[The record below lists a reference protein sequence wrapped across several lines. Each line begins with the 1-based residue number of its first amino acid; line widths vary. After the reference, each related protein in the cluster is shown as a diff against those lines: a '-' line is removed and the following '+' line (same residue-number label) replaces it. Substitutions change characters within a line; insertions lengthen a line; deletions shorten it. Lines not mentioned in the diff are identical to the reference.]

1 MKELK
6 DYLSRF
12 PISVQQALEEGSTL
26 MQFEKQTEILHE
38 GQYVKV
44 VPIVL
49 EGVVKVFTRA
59 ADKELLLYYIET
71 GESCIMSF
79 TAVMR
84 NSPSRIFAV
93 AEENTVVALIPS
105 EKLRQ
110 LVRSTPALNEL
121 FYELFDTRYND
132 LLHTIQD
139 LLFSRMDQRLY
150 HYLLEQGRQKATTI
164 VNLRHREIAADL
176 GTARE
181 VVSRIMKKLE
191 NEGKILQTEN
201 GIKIL

>member
-12 PISVQQALEEGSTL
+12 PGAVRQALEEESTL
-26 MQFEKQTEILHE
+26 MQFEKETEILHE

-44 VPIVL
+44 VPVVL
-49 EGVVKVFTRA
+49 EGVVKVFTRS

-84 NSPSRIFAV
+84 NSPSRIYAV
-93 AEENTVVALIPS
+93 AGENTVVALIPS

-132 LLHTIQD
+132 LLQTIQD

-150 HYLLEQGRQKATTI
+150 HYLLEQSRQKATSI
-164 VNLRHREIAADL
+164 INLRHREIAADL

-191 NEGKILQTEN
+191 NEGKIMQTEN
-201 GIKIL
+201 GIKII

>member
-12 PISVQQALEEGSTL
+12 PLSVKQALEEHATL

-44 VPIVL
+44 VPLVL
-49 EGVVKVFTRA
+49 EGVVKVFTRS
-59 ADKELLLYYIET
+59 ADKELLLYYIES

-84 NSPSRIFAV
+84 NSPSSIYAV
-93 AEENTVVALIPS
+93 AEVDTVVALIPS
-105 EKLRQ
+105 EQLRQ
-110 LVRSTPALNEL
+110 LIRSTPALNEL

-150 HYLLEQGRQKATTI
+150 HYLLEQSRKKATTI
-164 VNLRHREIAADL
+164 INLRHREIAAEL

-181 VVSRIMKKLE
+181 VITRIMKKLE

-201 GIKIL
+201 GIKII

>member
-12 PISVQQALEEGSTL
+12 PGTVRQALEEESTL
-26 MQFEKQTEILHE
+26 MQFEKETEILHE

-44 VPIVL
+44 VPVVL
-49 EGVVKVFTRA
+49 EGVVKVFTRS

-84 NSPSRIFAV
+84 NSPSRIYAV
-93 AEENTVVALIPS
+93 AGENTVVALIPS

-150 HYLLEQGRQKATTI
+150 HYLLEQGRQKATSI
-164 VNLRHREIAADL
+164 INLRHREIAADL

-201 GIKIL
+201 GIKII